1 MPDKTL
7 RIRDKNHRNDRKE
20 YVKMAYTQEQYD
32 ELVMGI
38 IVEGGNA
45 RSLAMEAIQEAKGG
59 NVSRAEELL
68 KECGDA
74 LTEAHRVQTDL
85 IQSEIQGEHIQV
97 MLLMVHAQDHLMDA
111 MVIRDLAAEFV
122 ELYKRING

>member
-1 MPDKTL
+1 
-7 RIRDKNHRNDRKE
+7 
-20 YVKMAYTQEQYD
+20 MAMNQEQYD
-32 ELVMGI
+32 ELVMSI

-45 RSLAMEAIQEAKGG
+45 RSLAMEAIQEAKKG
-59 NVSRAEELL
+59 NIAQAEALL

-74 LTEAHRVQTDL
+74 LTEAHHVQTDL

-111 MVIRDLAAEFV
+111 MVIRDMATEFV
-122 ELYKRING
+122 ELYKKVNG